1 MGGWAG
7 YAIQSAASA
16 IVPIVFLKFSRGFE
30 AEADQL
36 GLQYMY
42 KTGYDPTALVDFFER
57 IETQEKTKPGTL
69 SRVFSTV
76 AVGDYLYHGWGN
88 AICQFSNRAAQLAQ
102 RALLR
107 SALAGK

>member
-36 GLQYMY
+36 GLQYIY

-69 SRVFSTV
+69 SRMFSTV
-76 AVGDYLYHGWGN
+76 AVGDYLSGWRS
-88 AICQFSNRAAQLAQ
+88 AICQFSNRAAQLGQ